1 METRIRN
8 INGPSYYM
16 VDGVSASAGG
26 ISHRKLYSPNTEFM
40 FHSGKVTYVITT
52 MQQQRVAHSLN
63 PKSFMNNSIL
73 CTGLVP
79 ATHGS

>member
-26 ISHRKLYSPNTEFM
+26 ISHRKLYSPNTELL

-52 MQQQRVAHSLN
+52 TQQQRVMVNGKPVKYNLLIKTRYIGA
-63 PKSFMNNSIL
+63 
-73 CTGLVP
+73 
-79 ATHGS
+79 